1 MDGSGGTTI
10 IYDVNLAP
18 VESLLT
24 EQNDLIRAGFEQLHG
39 DNSVMI
45 ASIWLLCGIVVGAV
59 VGILIY
65 RLWRS

>member
-24 EQNDLIRAGFEQLHG
+24 EQNDLIRDGFEQLHG
-39 DNSVMI
+39 DASVLI
-45 ASIWLLCGIVVGAV
+45 ASIWLLCGVVLGAA

-65 RLWRS
+65 KLWRS